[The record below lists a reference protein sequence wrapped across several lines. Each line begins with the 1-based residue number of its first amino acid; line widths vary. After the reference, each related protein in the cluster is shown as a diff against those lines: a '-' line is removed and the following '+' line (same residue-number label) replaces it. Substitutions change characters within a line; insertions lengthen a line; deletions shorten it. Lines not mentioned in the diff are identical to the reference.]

1 MSKPRIPIVAA
12 LISRHL
18 DGQLEV
24 ALFQRKSTD
33 TGAGFWE
40 FPGGKVERGESPEQ
54 ALIREIQEELELDV
68 KVQDLLG
75 RNHQEFET
83 KILDLTVYH
92 VEVPHFNWVL
102 NDHDAFEW
110 VTAANWSKLQV
121 APLDI
126 PLLEQLFSAHSSKA
140 R

>member
-12 LISRHL
+12 LISRTH
-18 DGQLEV
+18 QEHFEV
-24 ALFQRKSTD
+24 ALFKRKSTD
-33 TGAGFWE
+33 TGGGFWE
-40 FPGGKVERGESPEQ
+40 FPGGKVERGESHEQ
-54 ALIREIQEELELDV
+54 ALIREIQEELALDV
-68 KVQDLLG
+68 QVGDILG
-75 RNHQEFET
+75 RHDQEFET

-92 VEVPHFNWVL
+92 VVVPHFDWTL
-102 NDHDAFEW
+102 NDHDAFKW
-110 VTAANWSKLQV
+110 VRAANWSEHLI